1 MAKTPQNSGSTT
13 VDIETMLPSA
23 PAKADCGELTT
34 RNDDQQK
41 KKTKRRKPI
50 KRGQTSVTAHHQ
62 PAGGNPVF
70 AGAVTPQSAVASS
83 ASNSLCQAPPQKV
96 LKGKGKG
103 GKNKLS
109 PPPNRPCTDTPFK
122 FRRKGHGEAKILQT
136 LAANDMLKPGS
147 TLTLNIDWKPTKGP
161 ASDSPCPDCEKM
173 LCDAIKKC
181 KVTIMICRKGQSEPE
196 NFEDQ
201 C

>member
-1 MAKTPQNSGSTT
+1 MAKIPQNSGSTT
-13 VDIETMLPSA
+13 VDVASMLTSA
-23 PAKADCGELTT
+23 PPEADCGELTT

-41 KKTKRRKPI
+41 KKTKRKKPI
-50 KRGQTSVTAHHQ
+50 KRGQTSVTAHHK
-62 PAGGNPVF
+62 PKGGTPVF

-83 ASNSLCQAPPQKV
+83 ASNSLCQAPPQKLV
-96 LKGKGKG
+96 KRKGR
-103 GKNKLS
+103 KNKLS
-109 PPPNRPCTDTPFK
+109 PPPSRPCTEETFK

-147 TLTLNIDWKPTKGP
+147 ILTLNIDWKPGKGKP
-161 ASDSPCPDCEKM
+161 SDSPCPDCEEM
-173 LCDAIKKC
+173 ICDVIKNC

-196 NFEDQ
+196 NFKDQ